1 MRSKRSAGRMKR
13 KLFSMTDVEIGF
25 LKQQSQ
31 KFQLSESEILRR
43 IVDFHIEYHEKIKGI
58 QISSETDS
66 GAGA

>member
-1 MRSKRSAGRMKR
+1 MKMKR
-13 KLFSMTDVEIGF
+13 KLFSMTEIEISF
-25 LKQQSQ
+25 LKKQSENYQ
-31 KFQLSESEILRR
+31 VSQSEILRR